1 MKITLIQ
8 IKALCFSAVILCSC
22 ARSYRPVLVGNLNYE
37 SSANWENVEMR
48 YKYDVLRQSGN
59 KKYAKKEIAKNIR
72 VIAVQFT
79 NMSDRPVN
87 FSEDVVIYSGSR
99 IIIPLPPELAKKGLK
114 QIAPLHLLWCL
125 LWVNISTCDGYD
137 CSSTLLPVGPAIG
150 LFNMLKASGA
160 NKNLLAELTR
170 YNMLNKTIDPG
181 ETLNGLITIAAESG
195 QALQIRLKDSDFS
208 GKQ

>member
-8 IKALCFSAVILCSC
+8 IKTLCLSALILCSC
-22 ARSYRPVLVGNLNYE
+22 AGSYHPVLVGNLNYE
-37 SSANWENVEMR
+37 SAASGDNVEMH

-72 VIAVQFT
+72 VIAVQFP

-87 FSEDVVIYSGSR
+87 FSEDVEIYSGSR
-99 IIIPLPPELAKKGLK
+99 TIIPLPPELARKELK

-125 LWVNISTCDGYD
+125 LWINISKCDGYD

-170 YNMLNKTIDPG
+170 YNMLNKTIAPG
-181 ETLNGLITIAAESG
+181 ETLNGLRTIAAESG
-195 QALQIRLKDSDFS
+195 QPLQIRLKDPDYS
-208 GKQ
+208 K